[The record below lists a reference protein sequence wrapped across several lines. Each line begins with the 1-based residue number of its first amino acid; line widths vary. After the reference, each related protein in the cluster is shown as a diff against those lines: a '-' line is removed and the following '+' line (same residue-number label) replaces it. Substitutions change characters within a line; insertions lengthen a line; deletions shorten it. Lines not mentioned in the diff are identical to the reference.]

1 MSTPVFYRD
10 FITQLDAIRSGAGSP
25 TAPAW
30 RIYANT
36 GLRARLEALT
46 ANFPGLAR
54 LMGASRFA
62 DMAAHYVR
70 AAPARD
76 ARLFL
81 YGATL
86 PAWLEAEAGERAE
99 IVAATLDRCW
109 TETHAEAD
117 APLLETA
124 WIARQ
129 STDTFERLCLQP
141 APATRWVGDATAPV
155 WDRWQGERSAQLP
168 LQRAAGQA
176 ILLTRPG
183 DSVLVQQL
191 SLAGASLLQA
201 CEAGLALPA
210 ALACAAASDPE
221 ADLQALLGMLFGAGA
236 FQQPGSSMACALS
249 CSSRLFA

>member
-1 MSTPVFYRD
+1 MSTPHFYRD
-10 FITQLDAIRSGAGSP
+10 FITRLDAIRSGGDSP
-25 TAPAW
+25 SEPAW

-36 GLRARLEALT
+36 GLRACLEALT

-54 LMGASRFA
+54 RMGSSRFA
-62 DMAAHYVR
+62 GMAAHYAR

-86 PAWLEAEAGERAE
+86 PAWLEAQAGERGD
-99 IVAATLDRCW
+99 IVAATVDRCW

-129 STDTFERLCLQP
+129 SPGVFERLCLQP

-155 WDRWQGERSAQLP
+155 WDRWQGEHAEPP

-191 SLAGASLLQA
+191 PLAGASLLQA
-201 CEAGLALPA
+201 CEAGVALPA
-210 ALACAAASDPE
+210 ALACAAASDPG

-236 FQQPGSSMACALS
+236 FQQPGSSIACALS